1 MVRLSMGSLGAQS
14 SGKIIN
20 MMTNDVQTVD
30 HLGLDAHFLW
40 IGTLETI
47 VVLVILWS
55 HVGFTILLAMIYTL
69 MVISVQILCG
79 KVMQIIW
86 TKRVQ
91 QTDLRIKLMNEIV
104 KSIHLV
110 KMYVWERPFQLKVER
125 VRRKE
130 TFYVIL
136 KSLMNTVKI
145 VNGYSF
151 SLIFFLIVFGLLWYR
166 RAPFNTDFFT
176 IAFVLISYLRHT
188 YLHGFATS
196 CVNISQYWVAVQRIQ
211 EFLNAG
217 EFNQQKMIV
226 IENEFNSENKL
237 TVDIQNLSSTW
248 ESSSFQLRNVTF
260 SARTGE
266 LIIVIGSIAS
276 GKSSLLMT
284 LLGEMKMIG
293 GAVKLNRNAR
303 FCYVPQESW
312 IFSDSIKENILF
324 GMEFNEKKFNESIYA
339 AGFDTGN
346 QLASGTYSQLH
357 QMCPEFKQW
366 TQTNTNN
373 PRLDS
378 SSASDTASQLNSS
391 PTPEFVTQFSLFA
404 GVPTSPETEKLLVPT
419 TEKSVQK
426 QTEEFKRIGSV
437 SGSVYLRYIQASLWG
452 VLGIAIIFTLFMG
465 TSVLTLFT
473 NWWLGRWSN
482 AERIR
487 YASKSTNANC
497 TIENHSPILN
507 MTMNAWFKKRD
518 NYFYTL
524 LG

>member
-1 MVRLSMGSLGAQS
+1 
-14 SGKIIN
+14 
-20 MMTNDVQTVD
+20 
-30 HLGLDAHFLW
+30 
-40 IGTLETI
+40 
-47 VVLVILWS
+47 
-55 HVGFTILLAMIYTL
+55 
-69 MVISVQILCG
+69 
-79 KVMQIIW
+79 
-86 TKRVQ
+86 
-91 QTDLRIKLMNEIV
+91 
-104 KSIHLV
+104 
-110 KMYVWERPFQLKVER
+110 
-125 VRRKE
+125 
-130 TFYVIL
+130 
-136 KSLMNTVKI
+136 
-145 VNGYSF
+145 
-151 SLIFFLIVFGLLWYR
+151 
-166 RAPFNTDFFT
+166 
-176 IAFVLISYLRHT
+176 
-188 YLHGFATS
+188 
-196 CVNISQYWVAVQRIQ
+196 
-211 EFLNAG
+211 
-217 EFNQQKMIV
+217 
-226 IENEFNSENKL
+226 
-237 TVDIQNLSSTW
+237 
-248 ESSSFQLRNVTF
+248 
-260 SARTGE
+260 
-266 LIIVIGSIAS
+266 
-276 GKSSLLMT
+276 MT

-293 GAVKLNRNAR
+293 GAMKLNRNAR

-339 AGFDTGN
+339 AGFDTDIANFQYGDSTLGN